1 MRPIGRRPRL
11 RGAQLCVLVLALA
24 ACSDPA
30 SIVGPP
36 PNALPDRQSTTG
48 ERILITRGSPGKV
61 FTIEPDGS
69 NAIQLTTGSSTE
81 LVAAWAPDGKR
92 VLFSSDA
99 ETADNYVIYVM
110 NSDGTGVTRLTNPS
124 ASQYDRQAITLG
136 KRIVFTR
143 SEGVTSSLWMIDAD
157 GANLTRL
164 TTGPSDIGPAPS
176 PSGKLV
182 AFARNFDIYVVDV
195 ETRAITNLTASA
207 SLELSPS
214 WSPNGKQIA
223 FARYEEGSYDI
234 FVMNADGT
242 QATQLTDVFGNET
255 NPRWSPDG
263 KRLVFTANYG
273 PDASVWLISADGT
286 GRNAVAN
293 TPGTDNVATAWAR

>member
-1 MRPIGRRPRL
+1 MRPRSPRAV
-11 RGAQLCVLVLALA
+11 GQCAPLCFLALA

-30 SIVGPP
+30 VSVGPP
-36 PNALPDRQSTTG
+36 PNALPDRQSTTS
-48 ERILITRGSPGKV
+48 ERILITRGWPRKV

-69 NAIQLTTGSSTE
+69 SAIQLTTGSSTE
-81 LVAAWAPDGKR
+81 LDAAWAPDGKR

-99 ETADNYVIYVM
+99 ETADNFAVYIM
-110 NSDGTGVTRLTNPS
+110 NADGTGVTRLTSPS
-124 ASQYDRQAITLG
+124 PSQYDLQAMALG
-136 KRIVFTR
+136 KGIVFSR

-164 TTGPSDIGPAPS
+164 TTGPSDNAPAPS

-182 AFARNFDIYVVDV
+182 AFMRNFDIYVVDV
-195 ETRAITNLTASA
+195 ETRAVTNLTASA
-207 SLELSPS
+207 APEISPS

-223 FARYEEGSYDI
+223 YARYVEGSYDI

-242 QATQLTDVFGNET
+242 QATRLTDVFGNET

-263 KRLVFTANYG
+263 KRIVFTANYTS
-273 PDASVWLISADGT
+273 DSSVWLISADGT

-293 TPGTDNVATAWAR
+293 TPGVDNIATAWAR